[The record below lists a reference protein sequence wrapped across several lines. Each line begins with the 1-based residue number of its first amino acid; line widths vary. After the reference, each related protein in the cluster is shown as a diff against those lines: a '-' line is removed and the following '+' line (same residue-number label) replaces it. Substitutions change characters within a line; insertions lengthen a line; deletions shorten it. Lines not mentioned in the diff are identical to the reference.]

1 MLFDSCP
8 RISRTDTCPLGR
20 SVTGLGIPAI
30 CLGSGIWSWA
40 EAGETKVKS
49 KKWKVERQAISS
61 ARSLE
66 PQDLQNL
73 ASSSFTVLQDAQT
86 AAARL
91 KSSPT
96 PSPTPTCCPD
106 VVEGADA
113 SSGSTLS

>member
-1 MLFDSCP
+1 MLLDSCP

-20 SVTGLGIPAI
+20 SVTGRGMPAI

-40 EAGETKVKS
+40 NAGAVQRKTKNEKGRRTAS
-49 KKWKVERQAISS
+49 NKE
-61 ARSLE
+61 RSLE

-86 AAARL
+86 PVPRL

-96 PSPTPTCCPD
+96 ATCCPD
-106 VVEGADA
+106 VVDGAD
-113 SSGSTLS
+113 SSLGSTLST